1 MTELPALNRRNSEKK
16 RPLGLNDRISLKIK
30 AKMNNMDDMNPA
42 TDGQHKGTF
51 QDLDDKYNR

>member
-30 AKMNNMDDMNPA
+30 AKLNN
-42 TDGQHKGTF
+42 
-51 QDLDDKYNR
+51 LDDLNPSIDG